1 MNAQTIS
8 KKTLTPLSR
17 VVIALCGLLLAA
29 VLFVPLWQI
38 QMDAPQYPEG
48 LVLKM
53 YPHKL
58 AGDVEII
65 NGLNHYIGMK
75 KLHADDFIEFTVLPY
90 IIGFFALFTFVVAA
104 QRKRIW
110 LTILT
115 SAFILF
121 GIISMIDF
129 WKWEYDYGH
138 NLDPAAAIQV
148 PGMSYQ
154 PPLIGFKQLL
164 NFGVYSIPDLG
175 GIFFIL
181 VAVLLLIITLREYK
195 LKKKKEMTN
204 VKKLMTAATVFFM
217 MGLASCST
225 GPQPIKLGSDA
236 CTFCKMTISD
246 KNFGA
251 EIMTKKGKAYKFDDT
266 HCLVAFM
273 HENTV
278 EAKDIQETY
287 LVNFVKPHNFIESSK
302 VLLLKSEDLHSPMG
316 GNVAGFDD
324 KNKLDEVAD
333 KVKGEIITW
342 EALQNE
348 H

>member
-1 MNAQTIS
+1 MNAQIDP

-17 VVIALCGLLLAA
+17 IIIAVCGILLVA

-38 QMDAPQYPEG
+38 EMDAPQYPEG

-53 YPHKL
+53 YPNKL
-58 AGDVEII
+58 GGNVEII

-75 KLHADDFIEFTVLPY
+75 TLHAENFIEFTVLPY
-90 IIGFFALFTFVVAA
+90 IISFFALFCFLVALI
-104 QRKRIW
+104 RKRSW
-110 LTILT
+110 LTALT

-121 GIISMIDF
+121 GIVSMVDF
-129 WKWEYDYGH
+129 YRWLYQYGH
-138 NLDPAAAIQV
+138 DLDPAAAIIV
-148 PGMSYQ
+148 PGQSYQ
-154 PPLIGFKQLL
+154 PPLLGFKQLL
-164 NFGVYSIPDLG
+164 NFGVYSVPDIG
-175 GIFFIL
+175 GSLFIL
-181 VAVLLLIITLREYK
+181 VGILLLIITLTQYNF
-195 LKKKKEMTN
+195 KKKKKMTN
-204 VKKLMTAATVFFM
+204 VKKMMTAVAVFLM

-236 CTFCKMTISD
+236 CAFCKMTISY

-266 HCLVAFM
+266 HCLIAFM

-278 EAKDIQETY
+278 DPKDIKATY
-287 LVNFVKPHNFIESSK
+287 LVNFVEPHNFIESSE

-316 GNVAGFDD
+316 GNVASFDN
-324 KNKLDEVAD
+324 KNKLDEVAE